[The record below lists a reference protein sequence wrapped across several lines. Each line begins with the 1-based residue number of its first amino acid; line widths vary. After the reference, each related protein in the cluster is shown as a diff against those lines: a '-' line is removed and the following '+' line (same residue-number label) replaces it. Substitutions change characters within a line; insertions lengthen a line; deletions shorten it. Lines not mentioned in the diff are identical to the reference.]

1 MRRIALASGLMAAL
15 LLASPA
21 FAHGPSGS
29 SEEVKTKK
37 GTMYTNNVKCKGG
50 VRTPTAVVYAGANG
64 VEVCTDR
71 GPIPLQ
77 GRVILTTAQGGYF
90 AADGDKDN
98 EGPLSGWFRLDRS
111 GPRCGDA
118 KGNLDATHPTSKD
131 TSADC
136 G

>member
-1 MRRIALASGLMAAL
+1 MRKIALAGGLVAAL
-15 LLASPA
+15 LLATPA

-29 SEEVKTKK
+29 SEEVKKDGRTTYTNNTKCKK
-37 GTMYTNNVKCKGG
+37 GTRLPTG
-50 VRTPTAVVYAGANG
+50 VIYVAQNGA
-64 VEVCTDR
+64 EVCNDR
-71 GPIPLQ
+71 GVLPVQ
-77 GRVILTTAQGGYF
+77 GRFIVTTAQGGYI

-111 GPRCGDA
+111 GPRCGDS
-118 KGNLDATHPTSKD
+118 KGNLDSTHPTSKD